1 MGKGVKGGKKTASA
15 GMEGGETVEF
25 SPSDQ
30 RRNQCQFETFA
41 MKVICG
47 ERSDYFRELS
57 ALSAKETTFSELPDI
72 VLNNL
77 ASPGSDP
84 SEQYVFQILGYYV
97 PIQNDRLVESLL
109 TFGDIEYTIL
119 LLYYSL
125 DFKDRE
131 IASLLGL
138 SRSKIQKER
147 TELLKE
153 LRRKM
158 GG

>member
-1 MGKGVKGGKKTASA
+1 M
-15 GMEGGETVEF
+15 
-25 SPSDQ
+25 
-30 RRNQCQFETFA
+30 
-41 MKVICG
+41 
-47 ERSDYFRELS
+47 
-57 ALSAKETTFSELPDI
+57 PDV

-77 ASPGSDP
+77 ASPDSDP

-109 TFGDIEYTIL
+109 TFGNTEYTIL

-125 DFKDRE
+125 EFKDRE
-131 IASLLGL
+131 IAALLGL

>member
-1 MGKGVKGGKKTASA
+1 MNGGKKTASA